1 MKSQKEIMPKEDLRR
16 LQLIELEMLL
26 EVDRIC
32 RKNKIKYM
40 ISSGTLLGAVRHKG
54 FIPWDDDLDTY
65 MLREDFE
72 KFCAAWE
79 QDADKNSF
87 FLQTYKTDPEYRWG
101 YAKIRRKGTEY
112 LRDGQEAIKCMSGVS
127 MDIFIL
133 DNIPDS
139 RPMEYLYH
147 IIRRACIKTLW
158 SVVGVTEDPVAWKR
172 GLYHVLRHVPKNIPL
187 GIMEKLARRS
197 NRKPSSR
204 LYCISFYRNSGFAKK
219 KKIGHG
225 GIPSRWFKE
234 FTDIEFEGFEFMTIK
249 NYMEYLSAKYKNMWD
264 APPKSQQ
271 LIHPPKSYNFDVDI
285 DLRGRSVEE
294 YMNHEELYLTEEDW
308 KRERTV
314 KEV

>member
-1 MKSQKEIMPKEDLRR
+1 MKNQKKIMPKEDLRR

-72 KFCAAWE
+72 KFCAEWE
-79 QDADKNSF
+79 QDADKERF

-112 LRDGQEAIKCMSGVS
+112 LRDGQEAIKCISGVS

-139 RPMEYLYH
+139 LPMEYLYH
-147 IIRRACIKTLW
+147 IIRRTCIKTLW

-172 GLYHVLRHVPKNIPL
+172 GLYHVLRHVPKTIPL
-187 GIMEKLARRS
+187 GIMEKIARKS

-204 LYCISFYRNSGFAKK
+204 LYCISFYRNSGFSKRKK
-219 KKIGHG
+219 VGYG
-225 GIPSRWFKE
+225 GMLSKWFEE
-234 FTDIEFEGFEFMTIK
+234 FTDIEFEGFQFMTIK

-294 YMNHEELYLTEEDW
+294 YMNHEYLYLTEEDW